1 MTSEP
6 SNLYLPLTTS
16 RLLRHIKQPAI
27 TCINMK
33 KIIALLTGG
42 TTGEWVVSVKS
53 AATIA
58 HNLDHDKF
66 EVYKIMLTQ
75 QGWFYEPADSVK
87 IEVDRNDFSLNI
99 QGKKIKFDGVFIAIH
114 GSPGEDGKLQGYFDM
129 LGLPY
134 TTCDALTSAITMN
147 KGYTKAIVNDIPQ
160 LNVARSAQIF
170 KNGSYS
176 TDELKKELRLPY
188 FVKPNNGG
196 SSIGMSKVNRA
207 DDLEEAI
214 EKAFHED
221 TQILIEE
228 FISGREFT
236 VGVVKLDGTI
246 TVLPVTEVET
256 AKEFFD
262 FEAKYTPGVATET
275 TPAPLREE
283 TLQRVKEIASAV
295 YLKLNCRGVVRI
307 DFILS
312 EDEGDFYF
320 IEINTIPGQTATSFI
335 PQQVAAM
342 DMKLNDFYTKLIK
355 ETIG

>member
-1 MTSEP
+1 
-6 SNLYLPLTTS
+6 
-16 RLLRHIKQPAI
+16 
-27 TCINMK
+27 MK

-58 HNLDHDKF
+58 QNLDQDKF

-87 IEVDRNDFSLNI
+87 IEVDRNDFSVNI
-99 QGKKIKFDGVFIAIH
+99 KGRKVKFDGVFIAIH

-147 KGYTKAIVNDIPQ
+147 KGYTKAIVQGIDS
-160 LNVARSAQIF
+160 LHVAKSAQIF
-170 KNGSYS
+170 KNGPYQL
-176 TDELKKELRLPY
+176 DQIKKDLLLPY

-196 SSIGMSKVNRA
+196 SSIGMSKVTNQYDLKDALDRA
-207 DDLEEAI
+207 
-214 EKAFHED
+214 FQED
-221 TQILIEE
+221 SQILIEE
-228 FISGREFT
+228 FIAGREFT
-236 VGVVKLDGTI
+236 VGVVKLDGKI

-262 FEAKYTPGVATET
+262 FEAKYTPGVAKET
-275 TPAPLREE
+275 TPAPIREE
-283 TLQRVKEIASAV
+283 TRLRVEKIAADV
-295 YLKLNCRGVVRI
+295 YRKLNCRGVVRI
-307 DFILS
+307 DFILKG
-312 EDEGDFYF
+312 DESDFYF

-335 PQQVAAM
+335 PQQVAAAG
-342 DMKLNDFYTKLIK
+342 MKLNDFYTKLIR

>member
-1 MTSEP
+1 
-6 SNLYLPLTTS
+6 
-16 RLLRHIKQPAI
+16 
-27 TCINMK
+27 MK
-33 KIIALLTGG
+33 KTIALLTGG

-58 HNLDHDKF
+58 QNLDASKF
-66 EVYKIMLTQ
+66 DVYKIMLTQ

-87 IEVDRNDFSLNI
+87 IEVDRNDFSLTI
-99 QGKKIKFDGVFIAIH
+99 KGRKIMFEGVFIAIH

-129 LGLPY
+129 LNIPY

-147 KGYTKAIVNDIPQ
+147 KGYTKAVVQNIDQ
-160 LNVARSAQIF
+160 LNVAKSAQIF
-170 KNGSYS
+170 KNVPY
-176 TDELKKELRLPY
+176 DLIQLKKDLKLPY

-196 SSIGMSKVNRA
+196 SSIGMSKVSHGN
-207 DDLEEAI
+207 DLEAAL

-221 TQILIEE
+221 NQILIEE

-236 VGVVKLDGTI
+236 VGVVKLDGKI
-246 TVLPVTEVET
+246 KVLPITEVET

-275 TPAPLREE
+275 TPAAVKPATRD
-283 TLQRVKEIASAV
+283 RVAKIAEAV
-295 YLKLNCRGVVRI
+295 YVKLNCRGVVRI
-307 DFILS
+307 DFILT

-320 IEINTIPGQTATSFI
+320 IEINTIPGQTSTSFI

-342 DMKLNDFYTKLIK
+342 GMKLNDFYTKLIK

>member
-1 MTSEP
+1 
-6 SNLYLPLTTS
+6 
-16 RLLRHIKQPAI
+16 
-27 TCINMK
+27 MK
-33 KIIALLTGG
+33 KTIALLTGG

-58 HNLDHDKF
+58 QNLDTSKF
-66 EVYKIMLTQ
+66 DVYKIMLTQ

-87 IEVDRNDFSLNI
+87 IEVDRNDFSLTI
-99 QGKKIKFDGVFIAIH
+99 KGRKIKFEGVFIAIH
-114 GSPGEDGKLQGYFDM
+114 GAPGEDGKLQGYFDM
-129 LGLPY
+129 LNIPY

-147 KGYTKAIVNDIPQ
+147 KGYTKAIVQGIDR
-160 LNVARSAQIF
+160 LNVAKSAQIF
-170 KNGSYS
+170 KNAPYDL
-176 TDELKKELRLPY
+176 TQLKKDLKLPY

-196 SSIGMSKVNRA
+196 SSIGMSKVNHGN
-207 DDLEEAI
+207 DLEAAI
-214 EKAFHED
+214 EKAFNED
-221 TQILIEE
+221 NQILIEE

-236 VGVVKLDGTI
+236 VGVVKLDGKI
-246 TVLPVTEVET
+246 QVLPITEVET

-275 TPAPLREE
+275 TPAPLKAE
-283 TLQRVKEIASAV
+283 TRDRVAKIAEDV
-295 YLKLNCRGVVRI
+295 YVKLNCRGVVRI
-307 DFILS
+307 DFILT

-342 DMKLNDFYTKLIK
+342 GMKLNDFYTKLIK

>member
-1 MTSEP
+1 
-6 SNLYLPLTTS
+6 
-16 RLLRHIKQPAI
+16 
-27 TCINMK
+27 MK
-33 KIIALLTGG
+33 KTIALLTGG
-42 TTGEWVVSVKS
+42 TTGEWVISVKS

-58 HNLDHDKF
+58 QNLDHDKY

-87 IEVDRNDFSLNI
+87 VEVDRNDFSI
-99 QGKKIKFDGVFIAIH
+99 TMKGRKITFEGVFIAIH

-129 LGLPY
+129 LQIPY

-147 KGYTKAIVNDIPQ
+147 KGYTKAIVQDIPN
-160 LNVARSAQIF
+160 LNVARSFQLFDQGNYSLEHIK
-170 KNGSYS
+170 KNL
-176 TDELKKELRLPY
+176 TLPY

-196 SSIGMSKVNRA
+196 SSIGMSKVTNQF
-207 DDLEEAI
+207 DLKNAI
-214 EKAFHED
+214 DKAFKED
-221 TQILIEE
+221 KQVLIEE

-236 VGVVKLDGTI
+236 VGVVKLDGKT
-246 TVLPVTEVET
+246 TVLPITEVET
-256 AKEFFD
+256 SKEFFD

-283 TLQRVKEIASAV
+283 TRARVAEIAAAV
-295 YLKLNCRGVVRI
+295 YQKMNCRGVVRI

-312 EDEGDFYF
+312 GDEGDFYF

-342 DMKLNDFYTKLIK
+342 GMKLNDFYTKVIK